1 MSLRSL
7 LLTFCFLTVISLF
20 AHDFWLEPQQYIFSR
35 GEEINIRFKVGEG
48 FAGENWTG
56 SKEKINNL
64 QFYYADVDDQLNDG
78 LNNAPGDSLQFSLF
92 EEGTAMV
99 TFNSNNSFI
108 ELDAQKFNDY
118 LQNEG
123 LTTVIDYRKEQ
134 NETDSAGREYYQ
146 RSVKTIVQVGNK
158 KTEVYK
164 KQTSLPLDIIPLSHP
179 YTIGNN
185 QLMKVKFLFNG
196 EPLANK
202 KIKTWHKLLNQ
213 VTDSTLMSDEK
224 GEISFPVETS
234 GEWMLSCVHTIHIPN
249 DSKAQWQ
256 SYWGSVT
263 WGYTGRVVQSDKS
276 R

>member
-7 LLTFCFLTVISLF
+7 LLTFCFLTALSLF
-20 AHDFWLEPQQYIFSR
+20 AHEFWLEPQQYIFSR
-35 GEEINIRFKVGEG
+35 GQEINIRFKAGER
-48 FAGENWTG
+48 FEGENWTG

-64 QFYYADVDDQLNDG
+64 QFYYADVSDNLNDG

-99 TFNSNNSFI
+99 TFNSTNSFI

-118 LQNEG
+118 LQEDG
-123 LTTVIDYRKEQ
+123 LTKAIDYRKEQ
-134 NETDSAGREYYQ
+134 NEIDSTGREYYQ
-146 RSVKTIVQVGNK
+146 RSVKTIVQVGTK

-213 VTDSTLMSDEK
+213 VTDSTFMSDEK

-234 GEWMLSCVHTIHIPN
+234 GEWIVSCVHMIHIPN
-249 DSKAQWQ
+249 DAKAQWQ

>member
-1 MSLRSL
+1 MRLRSIL
-7 LLTFCFLTVISLF
+7 LIFFFLTTLSLP
-20 AHDFWLEPQQYIFSR
+20 ANEFWLEPQQYIFSR
-35 GEEINIRFKVGEG
+35 GEEINIRFKAGER
-48 FAGENWTG
+48 FEGENWKG
-56 SKEKINNL
+56 SKEQINNL
-64 QFYYADVDDQLNDG
+64 HFYYADVDDDLNDG
-78 LNNAPGDSLQFSLF
+78 LNDAPGDSLQFSLF

-99 TFNSNNSFI
+99 TCNSFNSFI

-118 LQNEG
+118 LQEDG
-123 LTTVIDYRKEQ
+123 LTAAIDYRNKQ

-146 RSVKTIVQVGNK
+146 RSAKTIIQVGNK

-185 QLMKVKFLFNG
+185 QLMKLKFLFNG

-202 KIKTWHKLLNQ
+202 KIKTRHKLLNQ
-213 VTDSTLMSDEK
+213 VTDSTFISDEK
-224 GEISFPVETS
+224 GEISFPIETT
-234 GEWMLSCVHTIHIPN
+234 GEWMVSCVHMTHISN

-256 SYWGSVT
+256 SYWGSLT

>member
-7 LLTFCFLTVISLF
+7 LLTFCFLTALSLF
-20 AHDFWLEPQQYIFSR
+20 AHEFWLEPQQYIFSR
-35 GEEINIRFKVGEG
+35 GQEINIRFKAGER
-48 FAGENWTG
+48 FEGENWTG

-64 QFYYADVDDQLNDG
+64 QFYYADVSDNLNDG

-99 TFNSNNSFI
+99 TFNSTNSFI

-118 LQNEG
+118 LQEDG
-123 LTTVIDYRKEQ
+123 LTKAIDYRKEQ
-134 NETDSAGREYYQ
+134 NEIDSAGREYYQ
-146 RSVKTIVQVGNK
+146 RSVKTIVQVGTK

-213 VTDSTLMSDEK
+213 VTDSTFISDEK

-234 GEWMLSCVHTIHIPN
+234 GEWIVSCVHMIHIPN
-249 DSKAQWQ
+249 DAKAQWQ